1 MGVNM
6 KQYSESQ
13 ELIAGTHEGQLQF
26 EGRVRVFHLERTKCL
41 TNKPVVLDRLVG
53 VIIRDVEFVLG
64 NLRASIGPQSF
75 SGTRVN
81 ACGPIIVVCDIL
93 NMAEVKLGEVSERS
107 LGIPNDALGP
117 NTRLKNGVS
126 GSSEGRTLG
135 RAGLRKSAIG

>member
-1 MGVNM
+1 V
-6 KQYSESQ
+6 
-13 ELIAGTHEGQLQF
+13 L
-26 EGRVRVFHLERTKCL
+26 HLERTKCL

-75 SGTRVN
+75 SGTRVD
-81 ACGPIIVVCDIL
+81 AYGPIIVVCDIL
-93 NMAEVKLGEVSERS
+93 NMAEIKLGEVSEGS

-117 NTRLKNGVS
+117 NTGLKNGVS

-135 RAGLRKSAIG
+135 WTGLRKSTIR